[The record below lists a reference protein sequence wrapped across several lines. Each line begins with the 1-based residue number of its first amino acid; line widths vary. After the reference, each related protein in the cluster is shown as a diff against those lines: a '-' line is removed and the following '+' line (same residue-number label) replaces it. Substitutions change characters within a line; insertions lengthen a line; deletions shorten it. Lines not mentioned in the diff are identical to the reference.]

1 MKKYFIAVITICLL
15 ATSCKDFLV
24 KENPVA
30 VESEFYFTD
39 ETSLQIY
46 TNGLCRTYSPSM
58 LDFING
64 DRYSDTQSWDGE
76 YKFYTPRFE
85 QADQTSWS
93 WTNLRTIN
101 YYLDNMRKAQAEPEI
116 LDHYEGVG
124 RFFRALFYIDKLKTY
139 GAVPWYDK
147 VIDPTDKEALYKARD
162 ARSVIA
168 KNILADLNYAA
179 EHCSAD
185 AKFINRATV
194 INKYVANAVKA
205 RFCLFEGTYRIYHT
219 NDPSTGKPWTTEE
232 KNEGTGLYLP
242 ECVKACEVI
251 MNSGKFGLIH
261 TAGKEE
267 TQYREMFICA
277 DACGTCTKEWIWAR
291 DYDAGFQVQ
300 QKSYGINDYMI
311 NAQHAQYAFNR
322 DFVMTYL
329 KLDGT
334 PYTDGFDL
342 SKNEQLY
349 VPFDQEVL
357 NRDYRLKQTIRTPG
371 FERANGP
378 WAPDFLFSKTGYQ
391 PCKWITH
398 EINDD
403 IAAAVYTDVPM
414 YRYAEVLLN
423 YAEAK
428 AELGQKTEEVWNK
441 TIKLLRER
449 AGVKSVFPAKADP
462 YMVKYFLDKVT
473 DPFILEVR
481 RERGTELC
489 MENVRQDD
497 DMRWHMGDLLVRQKT
512 GMYIAEIDK
521 ELDLN
526 NDGKMDNI
534 VSATKK
540 ESPGLGLLQI
550 NYNGSTL
557 SAVEHILSD
566 GNKGY
571 IIPFTKYYKTYKWEE
586 KKYVRPIPNVSV
598 TMNDKLGQN
607 AGW

>member
-1 MKKYFIAVITICLL
+1 MKKIFFAAIGVCLL
-15 ATSCKDFLV
+15 ATSCEDFLT

-30 VESEFYFTD
+30 VESEFFFTD
-39 ETSLQIY
+39 ETSLEIY
-46 TNGLCRTYSPSM
+46 TNGLCRTYSPSL

-76 YKFYTPRFE
+76 YKFYTDRFT
-85 QADQTSWS
+85 QVDQTSWS
-93 WTNLRTIN
+93 WSNLRSIN
-101 YYLDNMRKAQAEPEI
+101 YYLANMRKAEADAEI

-139 GAVPWYDK
+139 GAVPWYDT
-147 VIDPTDKEALYKARD
+147 ILEPTDKEALYKGRD
-162 ARSVIA
+162 DRSVIA
-168 KNILADLNYAA
+168 KHILEDLNFAA
-179 EHCSAD
+179 EKCSAD
-185 AKFINRATV
+185 SKFINRATV

-205 RFCLFEGTYRIYHT
+205 RFCLFEGTYRIYHQ
-219 NDPSTGKPWTTEE
+219 NDPSTGKAWTSEE
-232 KNEGTGLYLP
+232 KAEGKGTYLP
-242 ECVKACEVI
+242 ECIKACEVI
-251 MNSGKFGLIH
+251 MNSGKFSLIH
-261 TAGKEE
+261 TAGKEA
-267 TQYREMFICA
+267 TQYRAMFIDK
-277 DACGTCTKEWIWAR
+277 DACGNCTKEWIWAR
-291 DYDAGFQVQ
+291 DYDEGFQVQ

-334 PYTDGFDL
+334 PYTNGFDL

-349 VPFDQEVL
+349 VPFEEEVQG
-357 NRDYRLKQTIRTPG
+357 RDLRLAQTIRTPG
-371 FERANGP
+371 FKRANGE

-391 PCKWITH
+391 PAKWITD

-428 AELGQKTEEVWNK
+428 AELGQCDQTVWNK
-441 TIKLLRER
+441 TIALLRQR
-449 AGVKSVFPAKADP
+449 AGVKSIFPTQADP
-462 YMVKYFLDKVT
+462 YMVQYFLGKVT
-473 DPFILEVR
+473 DPIILEIR

-497 DMRWHMGDLLVRQKT
+497 DMRWHMGELLVRQKT
-512 GMYIAEIDK
+512 GMYIAEIDV

-526 NDGKMDNI
+526 KDGKKDNI
-534 VSATKK
+534 VSATIS
-540 ESPGLGLLQI
+540 EAPGLGLLQI
-550 NYNGSTL
+550 NYNGSNKST
-557 SAVEHILSD
+557 VGHILSD

-571 IIPFTKYYKTYKWEE
+571 IIPFTNYYKSYKWEE
-586 KKYVRPIPNVSV
+586 KKYLRPIPNVSV
-598 TMNDKLGQN
+598 TMNENLGQN